1 MKKAK
6 HAHHY
11 SLNVDW
17 RKLDSKN
24 KKYGSGVDLVE
35 RRRGR
40 GRESKLVCGLVFLH
54 YIDTDYYHKAEK
66 VFDFTSL
73 AHL

>member
-17 RKLDSKN
+17 RKLSSKN

-40 GRESKLVCGLVFLH
+40 ERERVN
-54 YIDTDYYHKAEK
+54 
-66 VFDFTSL
+66 
-73 AHL
+73 

>member
-17 RKLDSKN
+17 RKLGSKN
-24 KKYGSGVDLVE
+24 KKYGPGVDMVE
-35 RRRGR
+35 RRR
-40 GRESKLVCGLVFLH
+40 GRESKLVCGLVFVH
-54 YIDTDYYHKAEK
+54 YIDP
-66 VFDFTSL
+66 DF
-73 AHL
+73 